1 MDFDKID
8 FSKYQVRFNQKEY
21 DKLSILKNNEIKHII
36 SFHFIGIINLNKN
49 FFYWSNIIPG
59 ININF
64 SKKNIKIKELKVK
77 YQNFSTE
84 NNDIYYQILTEDII
98 SLNDK
103 ITPDFLKKFFKELL
117 KKPIIILNSSN
128 NNYQVISVK
137 NIIESY

>member
-59 ININF
+59 INKNF

-103 ITPDFLKKFFKELL
+103 ITPDFLKQFFKELL